1 MLEETS
7 SYNISR
13 INKEIANQDRNARL
27 IDVIQNSF
35 IVGEEYTR
43 EEVKKSLQSI
53 YSSCNVEKRVTAST
67 IKEYFE
73 VVEKSKREKGK
84 KVKVIEIIKPL

>member
-13 INKEIANQDRNARL
+13 INKEIANQDSNALL

-43 EEVKKSLQSI
+43 EEVKKKI
-53 YSSCNVEKRVTAST
+53 GRASCRERVST
-67 IKEYFE
+67 P
-73 VVEKSKREKGK
+73 V
-84 KVKVIEIIKPL
+84 